1 MSARAAVRLAL
12 MPCLLVLTTAGCGRS
27 DRATPE
33 QTRAQIAALEKE
45 RDELRGRF
53 DALVISD
60 KRLQGMPETPVRIGV
75 PTTLARELIEKVT
88 AGFVDQVTLQ
98 LTNLKVKKSGTVK
111 KVFTIGSYDLFVNI
125 DRVTGQLKTAKPEV
139 KFGGN
144 SVTVA
149 LPVKV
154 ASGGGQAT
162 IRFKWDG
169 KNVSGAACGD
179 LEVEQ
184 VVSGSVKPN
193 RYPVSGTLRLEATA
207 ERILASPRFPPLKVK
222 LEIEPSKESWAAVQA
237 ILDSKTGVC
246 GFAVDK
252 IDVLGLVRGI
262 VSKGFDVRLPTE
274 KIKPMAIPVGIE
286 PSMNV
291 QGHPVALDIR
301 VGGLAITEHVIWL
314 GANVAVRAPAAPEG
328 GAAPAVAVGAAPGT
342 ASAPG
347 ATEPSAG
354 KAKASPPR

>member
-12 MPCLLVLTTAGCGRS
+12 VPILLVLTTEGCGRK

-33 QTRAQIAALEKE
+33 QIRVQIAALERE
-45 RDELRGRF
+45 RDQLRSRF

-75 PTTLARELIEKVT
+75 PTVLARELIEKVV

-98 LTNLKVKKSGTVK
+98 LSNLKVRKSGTVK
-111 KVFTIGSYDLFVNI
+111 KVVTIGSYDLDVNI
-125 DRVTGQLKTAKPEV
+125 DRVSGQLRTDKPDV
-139 KFGGN
+139 RFGGN
-144 SVTVA
+144 SISVA
-149 LPVKV
+149 LPVTV

-179 LEVEQ
+179 LEVTQ

-193 RYPVSGTLRLEATA
+193 RYPVKGTLRLEATA

-262 VSKGFDVRLPTE
+262 VNKGFDVRLPTE

-291 QGHPVALDIR
+291 HGRTVALDIR
-301 VGGLAITEHVIWL
+301 LGDLAITENVIWL
-314 GANVAVRAPAAPEG
+314 GAKVAVKQAE
-328 GAAPAVAVGAAPGT
+328 T
-342 ASAPG
+342 AKTAQ
-347 ATEPSAG
+347 
-354 KAKASPPR
+354 

>member
-1 MSARAAVRLAL
+1 MVR
-12 MPCLLVLTTAGCGRS
+12 
-27 DRATPE
+27 D
-33 QTRAQIAALEKE
+33 I
-45 RDELRGRF
+45 
-53 DALVISD
+53 
-60 KRLQGMPETPVRIGV
+60 RLKGMPETPVRIGV
-75 PTTLARELIEKVT
+75 PTALARELIEKVT

-98 LTNLKVKKSGTVK
+98 LSNLKVRKSGTVK
-111 KVFTIGSYDLFVNI
+111 KVVTIGKYDLDVNI
-125 DRVTGQLKTAKPEV
+125 DRVSGQLRTEKPDV
-139 KFGGN
+139 RFGGN
-144 SVTVA
+144 AVTVG
-149 LPVKV
+149 LPVMV

-179 LEVEQ
+179 LAVEQ

-207 ERILASPRFPPLKVK
+207 EQILASPRFPPLKVK
-222 LEIEPSKESWAAVQA
+222 LEIEPSRESWAAVQA

-252 IDVLGLVRGI
+252 IDVLGLVRDI
-262 VSKGFDVRLPTE
+262 VGKGFTVRLPTE

-291 QGHPVALDIR
+291 KGRSVALDIR

-314 GANVAVRAPAAPEG
+314 GARVAVKAPAAPD
-328 GAAPAVAVGAAPGT
+328 GAAATSAPGT
-342 ASAPG
+342 ATPPPAAAP
-347 ATEPSAG
+347 
-354 KAKASPPR
+354 R